1 MFTSR
6 AEYRILLRQDNADV
20 RLTPLS
26 NKIGLATDDMLKK
39 VEQKNSNV
47 NSIISKF
54 EETSLL
60 PEEVNDYLESQN
72 SSILKQ
78 KVKANTVITRPNIE
92 ITNIINSSVKLKE
105 SLKEYS
111 NEELEGAEILMKY
124 DGYISRE
131 KEVADK
137 MMRLENIKL
146 YDNIDYKSLSSLSAE
161 AVEKLTKIKPNTLG
175 QASRISGIS
184 ASDISVLMVHMNK

>member
-1 MFTSR
+1 M
-6 AEYRILLRQDNADV
+6 
-20 RLTPLS
+20 
-26 NKIGLATDDMLKK
+26 
-39 VEQKNSNV
+39 
-47 NSIISKF
+47 
-54 EETSLL
+54 
-60 PEEVNDYLESQN
+60 PEEVNDYLDSQN

-105 SLKEYS
+105 TLKAYS

-131 KEVADK
+131 KEIADK

>member
-1 MFTSR
+1 MES
-6 AEYRILLRQDNADV
+6 LG
-20 RLTPLS
+20 
-26 NKIGLATDDMLKK
+26 K
-39 VEQKNSNV
+39 
-47 NSIISKF
+47 
-54 EETSLL
+54 ETSLL
-60 PEEVNDYLESQN
+60 HEEVNDYLESQN